1 MSDNSFEGAKLE
13 NNNSNDS
20 LDSFIGKLENI
31 EKVDILEDISTIVT
45 EPSLQTE
52 EIKKIVEE
60 KKQHQAEN
68 KLEEKSDSSGI
79 IYDIN
84 INSIDDLIK
93 ILLEKSY
100 DFFIVDPN
108 EDFVKISF
116 RKDAI
121 EKEAKYIK
129 FHIYSAFLIKI
140 KTLFSLNFELTNKEQ
155 KNEITYKFGNK
166 NLKLIAKTVPSN
178 NGEKIFLKASELVET
193 NETGKNNI
201 VKKSIDFKKAFYFLT
216 TIFSVALIVG
226 SAFLT
231 FVIMNA
237 QTIDDVRFFY
247 QLGINLADINNFL
260 LKLTNIIFPILVFLE
275 TILLVIFIFKALI
288 TKKENKKQKTR
299 YTILSIFF
307 LIVSFSTLSI
317 WMVVDRKIKE
327 LPNWQEEA
335 FGNIQMIDNDK
346 LISGKFDRTESVITD
361 STNLIGPINIKYD
374 LTRFIKQEEKKGM
387 KISKVYWDFGDDS
400 KQETLNGELIKLF
413 DKVGLF
419 NVKVKLEGTDLDG
432 KLKQIDV
439 PNMPSVNIA
448 ANIKI
453 EETKMPNGGK
463 TMTFDASDLKEFGEL
478 QWFMEDDLSKPAFIG
493 EVFRPAKVF
502 FDRSL
507 VGLYIKIPGKTDE
520 KLDKVFSISSD
531 SASDIGG
538 AIKYEQ
544 DQTNPLKYNLK
555 IEDPKSNF
563 GNGFI
568 KEFKWEIDGDVISR
582 TADVTKLSDSSQISY
597 TFKDFGT
604 NLVKVTIID
613 SAGKIKEISENINI
627 VKKVTISNKLKI
639 TNDGEDVDYKYN
651 PLNNE
656 YLISSL
662 GTPSLIKFDAT
673 SVKTDNPIYVLKEV
687 NWDTDGDEKYDK
699 TGREIDLS
707 VNTPGV
713 YNLLAEY
720 TFFRINKKDD
730 EIKVVERI
738 NINAEEKEYDLSLKL
753 NQDSEY
759 VPAKVSFDA
768 SNSKVKGENIV
779 KFAYDYGDGTPI
791 DIRDAI
797 NLGHIYTRD
806 GDYTVK
812 LVVTTETGKTYS
824 IEKHVII
831 KPAQQK
837 VKINLSMKDA
847 PVGQTISFESKDSI
861 GQINNYSWDFGD
873 GEISSEANPSH
884 AYLKAGKYKV
894 TLTLSYAN
902 GNELSDGIDVNI
914 TE

>member
-1 MSDNSFEGAKLE
+1 MSDNSFDPTKLE

-20 LDSFIGKLENI
+20 LDSFIWKLENI

-60 KKQHQAEN
+60 KKQHQIEN
-68 KLEEKSDSSGI
+68 KLEDKPNSTWI
-79 IYDIN
+79 IFDIN

-100 DFFIVDPN
+100 DFFIIDPN

-140 KTLFSLNFELTNKEQ
+140 KTLFSLNFEITDKEQ
-155 KNEITYKFGNK
+155 KNEINYKTENK
-166 NLKLIAKTVPSN
+166 NLKLIAKTVPWN
-178 NGEKIFLKASELVET
+178 NWEKIFLKATELIET
-193 NETGKNNI
+193 NETWKNNI

-216 TIFSVALIVG
+216 TIFAVALIVW

-307 LIVSFSTLSI
+307 LIISFSTLSI

-335 FGNIQMIDNDK
+335 FWNIQMIDNDK
-346 LISGKFDRTESVITD
+346 LISWKFDRTESVITD
-361 STNLIGPINIKYD
+361 TSSLIWPINIKYD
-374 LTRFIKQEEKKGM
+374 LTRFIKQETKKWM
-387 KISKVYWDFGDDS
+387 KISKIYWDFWDDS
-400 KQETLNGELIKLF
+400 KQETLNWELIKLF
-413 DKVGLF
+413 DKVWLF
-419 NVKVKLEGTDLDG
+419 NVKVKLEGTDLDW

-453 EETKMPNGGK
+453 EEIKMPNWWK
-463 TMTFDASDLKEFGEL
+463 TMTFDASDLKEFWEL
-478 QWFMEDDLSKPAFIG
+478 QWFMEDDLSKPAFIW

-502 FDRSL
+502 FDKAI
-507 VGLYIKIPGKTDE
+507 VWLYIKIPGKTEE
-520 KLDKVFSISSD
+520 KLDKIFAISWD
-531 SASDIGG
+531 SASDIWW

-563 GNGFI
+563 WNWFI

-582 TADVTKLSDSSQISY
+582 NADVTKLSESSQISY
-597 TFKDFGT
+597 TFKDFWT

-613 SAGKIKEISENINI
+613 SAWKIKEISENINI
-627 VKKVTISNKLKI
+627 AKKVTISSKLKI
-639 TNDGEDVDYKYN
+639 TNDSEDVDYKYN
-651 PLNNE
+651 TVNNE

-662 GTPSLIKFDAT
+662 WTPSLIKFDAT
-673 SVKTDNPIYVLKEV
+673 SVKTDNAIYVLKEV
-687 NWDTDGDEKYDK
+687 NWDTDWDEKYDK
-699 TGREIDLS
+699 TWREIDLS
-707 VNTPGV
+707 VNNPWV
-713 YNLLAEY
+713 YNLLVEY
-720 TFFRINKKDD
+720 TFFRINKKED
-730 EIKVVERI
+730 EIKVVERV
-738 NINAEEKEYDLSLKL
+738 NINAEEKEYDLSLKV

-768 SNSKVKGENIV
+768 SNSKVKWENIV
-779 KFAYDYGDGTPI
+779 KFAYDYWDWTPL

-797 NLGHIYTRD
+797 NLWHIYTRD
-806 GDYTVK
+806 WDYTIK
-812 LVVTTETGKTYS
+812 LVVTTETWKTYS

-837 VKINLSMKDA
+837 VKIDLSLKEA
-847 PVGQTISFESKDSI
+847 PVWQTISFESKNSI
-861 GQINNYSWDFGD
+861 GQINNYSWNFWDW
-873 GEISSEANPSH
+873 EISSEANPSH
-884 AYLKAGKYKV
+884 AYLKTWKYKIIL
-894 TLTLSYAN
+894 TLTYAN
-902 GNELSDGIDVNI
+902 WNELSDEVEVNI